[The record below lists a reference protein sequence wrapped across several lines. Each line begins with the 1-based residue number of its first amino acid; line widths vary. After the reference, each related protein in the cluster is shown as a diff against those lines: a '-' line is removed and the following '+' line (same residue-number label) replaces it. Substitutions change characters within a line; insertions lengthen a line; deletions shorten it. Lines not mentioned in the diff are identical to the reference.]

1 MLFRSAQSLK
11 RRWFSNFSE
20 GGCGRQRGLDRLPAV
35 RFFVMSV
42 TPNTSI
48 LEKMLSSPAFAEF
61 IGNYNVAL
69 TVLLGIATLS
79 ILVLLFLNIT
89 KLSASADNDMRRR
102 MAINGI
108 LVCFV
113 CLAVMGAID
122 TIYAIILSFVFKFGA

>member
-1 MLFRSAQSLK
+1 
-11 RRWFSNFSE
+11 
-20 GGCGRQRGLDRLPAV
+20 
-35 RFFVMSV
+35 
-42 TPNTSI
+42 
-48 LEKMLSSPAFAEF
+48 MLSSPAFAEF
-61 IGNYNVAL
+61 ISNYNVAL